1 MGFFLLMQGWFIF
14 WKSINIIDHINKL
27 KKKHHVIISIITR
40 KEFDRKLEIKETLSV
55 YGILL

>member
-14 WKSINIIDHINKL
+14 WKSVNIIDHINKL

>member
-14 WKSINIIDHINKL
+14 WKSVNIIDPINKL

>member
-14 WKSINIIDHINKL
+14 WKSVNIIDHINKL

-40 KEFDRKLEIKETLSV
+40 KEFDRKLEIKETPSV